1 MSHPTHGRHRGNRV
15 GLSLGREDPTEG
27 RWHPTRAFALAL
39 LVVGGLLIVD
49 LATDRL
55 LRSAGWG
62 HLIVEG
68 LAAAL
73 ALAMSLWMFRALQAR
88 SRDVHRLYRDL
99 ANVQAE
105 ANHWRAEAADLVR
118 GLSEAIDQQFDRWQL
133 TQAEREVALLLL
145 KGLSSRDIAALR
157 DTREATVRQQAQAI
171 YRKADLEG
179 RAELAAFFL
188 EDLLAPHPPH

>member
-1 MSHPTHGRHRGNRV
+1 MGQGIERG
-15 GLSLGREDPTEG
+15 DPTGG
-27 RWHPTRAFALAL
+27 RWHPTHAFALAL

-88 SRDVHRLYRDL
+88 NRDVHRLYRDL
-99 ANVQAE
+99 ASVQAE
-105 ANHWRAEAADLVR
+105 ANHWRAEAADLLR

-145 KGLSSRDIAALR
+145 KGLSTRDIAVLR

-188 EDLLAPHPPH
+188 EDLLAPQPPH